1 MAVRVPGSA
10 LQPVHAWVV
19 CGAIPAKEIDRLRSA
34 IRLTRG
40 EFSSRR
46 RIGQSATVSTR
57 LTIVSFF
64 SSFLGALC
72 SVAQCAIGKE
82 ICMLHVVRMAGSR
95 KKRLFLDCQIRTRFD
110 QLCKKVMHVYCCIYK
125 ESRTQLHVTTG
136 EYCSVLWIP
145 LRKCRFFVAK
155 CLIEVIWI
163 KKQKELRTYDLICE
177 MLWYQSLLRYIVE
190 KRVSVLWPQFSE

>member
-82 ICMLHVVRMAGSR
+82 ICMLYVVRSK
-95 KKRLFLDCQIRTRFD
+95 KKRLFLDCQIVHISTSCAKRWCMCIVAYAR
-110 QLCKKVMHVYCCIYK
+110 KVEHNYTWRQKSIAV
-125 ESRTQLHVTTG
+125 LF
-136 EYCSVLWIP
+136 EYLWENVGFS
-145 LRKCRFFVAK
+145 LRNA
-155 CLIEVIWI
+155 
-163 KKQKELRTYDLICE
+163 
-177 MLWYQSLLRYIVE
+177 
-190 KRVSVLWPQFSE
+190 